1 MSYPDALDDLIDD
14 IQDWQLK
21 TFPQSTLESKFAHLE
36 REIVELGKDLTSES
50 EIADCLFLLI
60 GLARTQG
67 YDIQRILSDKFK
79 INKSRQWGVPDES
92 GVVEHVRTID
102 EAEAEGKLKALAI
115 GVSFDLS
122 KRCVS
127 VAIVSGDLGSCE
139 LIHVKK
145 FTGTM
150 NDQLYAARR
159 VIDKYPTARV
169 LADSTGNIG
178 AVGVRAL
185 RDLGSHPPIE
195 DYIFNRDEQ
204 RLIEMNLGLMVK
216 RKALSAPME
225 MLRDI
230 SGDLDMSALDD
241 VIFALA
247 LAVWRLP
254 APCPP
259 SSTP

>member
-1 MSYPDALDDLIDD
+1 MKAL
-14 IQDWQLK
+14 
-21 TFPQSTLESKFAHLE
+21 
-36 REIVELGKDLTSES
+36 SES
-50 EIADCLFLLI
+50 THAQEHWLRLSADRSVEM
-60 GLARTQG
+60 ASKMTQG
-67 YDIQRILSDKFK
+67 FPPLKGGSRVDILTMLLDRVNIALT
-79 INKSRQWGVPDES
+79 PEPCAES
-92 GVVEHVRTID
+92 FELAAAYMLRAAVVLRREETRVKELQTG
-102 EAEAEGKLKALAI
+102 APKALAI

-122 KRCVS
+122 KRCIS
-127 VAIVSGDLGSCE
+127 VAVVSGDLGSCE

-145 FTGTM
+145 FSGTM
-150 NDQLYAARR
+150 NDQVYAARK
-159 VIDKYPTARV
+159 VIDKYPDARV
-169 LADSTGNIG
+169 LADSTGDIG

-185 RDLGSHPPIE
+185 RDLGSRPPIE
-195 DYIFNRDEQ
+195 DYIFSHDEQ
-204 RLIEMNLGLMVK
+204 KLIEMNLGLMVK

-225 MLRDI
+225 MLRDL